1 VIIQK
6 EEKMDKPEMAKNLSS
21 LMQLDIDAVHAY
33 DQAIKNIEDPM
44 VRDQIVKFRDDHKR
58 HIEELSPEIRA
69 LGETPPEFSPDFK
82 GYLISGFTSLRS
94 ITGTE
99 GALNAMHTNEKLTNK
114 NYDEART
121 WPLNPSAKAL
131 VEKNYSDER
140 THLEYI
146 EKTLEARAWE
156 K

>member
-1 VIIQK
+1 
-6 EEKMDKPEMAKNLSS
+6 MDKSEMAKNLSS
-21 LMQLDIDAVHAY
+21 LVQLDIDAFHAY
-33 DQAIKNIEDPM
+33 EQAIKNIEAPTI
-44 VRDQIVKFRDDHKR
+44 REQLIKFRDDHKR
-58 HIEELSPEIRA
+58 HVDDLSTEIRA

-99 GALNAMHTNEKLTNK
+99 GALKAMQTNEKLTNK
-114 NYDEART
+114 NYDEAMT
-121 WPLNPSAKAL
+121 WPLTSSAKAI
-131 VEKNYSDER
+131 VEKNYNDER

-146 EKTLEARAWE
+146 ETTLTTRTWE

>member
-1 VIIQK
+1 
-6 EEKMDKPEMAKNLSS
+6 MDKSEMAKNLAS

-33 DQAIKNIEDPM
+33 DQAIKNIETPTI
-44 VRDQIVKFRDDHKR
+44 RDQITKFRDDHKQ
-58 HIEELSPEIRA
+58 HIEDLAPEIRA
-69 LGETPPEFSPDFK
+69 LGETPPEYSPDFK

-99 GALNAMHTNEKLTNK
+99 GALKAMHTNEKLTNK

-121 WPLNPSAKAL
+121 WPLPTSAKAI

-146 EKTLEARAWE
+146 EKTLQARSWE